1 MPPAP
6 RQSRCTLPPDL
17 SLPLLR
23 ALTHGARELRSV
35 HVDDYN
41 VELRDNGEF
50 LGDRANKKTFQ
61 ALLDRWRARL
71 GDADPLRD
79 VSTQELYKQK
89 PALQKILLEGD
100 PLAAG
105 VLLGAIEDFSHSLCE
120 VIARFL
126 KLSAWR
132 DTQRIVIGGGFRE
145 GRFGELVVGRTAV
158 LLRHAGER
166 IELASIRHHPDAA
179 GLLGSIELAPQE
191 MLAGFDGILAV
202 DIGGTN
208 IRTGIVELGS
218 RPDKTNVSKSQRWR
232 HADDEPEQDEMIEAL
247 IAMLRKLIAATKAE
261 KSFRL
266 APFIGIACPGI
277 IREDGTIERGAQNLP
292 GDWESGEFNLPAR
305 VLEAIPQID
314 GKDTVVAMHNDAVV
328 QGLSEAYWM
337 RDVARWGILTI
348 GTGLGN
354 AHFTNRST

>member
-1 MPPAP
+1 
-6 RQSRCTLPPDL
+6 
-17 SLPLLR
+17 
-23 ALTHGARELRSV
+23 
-35 HVDDYN
+35 
-41 VELRDNGEF
+41 
-50 LGDRANKKTFQ
+50 
-61 ALLDRWRARL
+61 
-71 GDADPLRD
+71 
-79 VSTQELYKQK
+79 
-89 PALQKILLEGD
+89 
-100 PLAAG
+100 
-105 VLLGAIEDFSHSLCE
+105 
-120 VIARFL
+120 
-126 KLSAWR
+126 
-132 DTQRIVIGGGFRE
+132 
-145 GRFGELVVGRTAV
+145 
-158 LLRHAGER
+158 
-166 IELASIRHHPDAA
+166 

-218 RPDKTNVSKSQRWR
+218 RADKTNVSKSQRWR

-247 IAMLRKLIAATKAE
+247 IAMLRKLIAAMKAE

-314 GKDTVVAMHNDAVV
+314 GKDTVVAVHNDAVV

-337 RDVARWGILTI
+337 RD
-348 GTGLGN
+348 
-354 AHFTNRST
+354 